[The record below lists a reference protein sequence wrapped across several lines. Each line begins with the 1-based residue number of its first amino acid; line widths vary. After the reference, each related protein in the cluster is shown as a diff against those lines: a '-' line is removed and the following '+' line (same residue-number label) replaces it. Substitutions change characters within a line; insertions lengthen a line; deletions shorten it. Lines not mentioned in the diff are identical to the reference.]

1 MHVKSLLARWKNST
15 LNDVGNYNETFFLG
29 LQILKHFNCIRYGLI
44 IAMITSNTHW

>member
-15 LNDVGNYNETFFLG
+15 LNDETFFLG
-29 LQILKHFNCIRYGLI
+29 LQILNHFNCIRYGLI